1 VGALTQGAG
10 RLLCALHQ
18 RSEVGMSGHELPN
31 ALHHLR
37 RKIAHQLRT
46 EAAQGIFLIGRE
58 ERELVARVGIGG
70 HARYFRKIVGAR
82 RGMHLARLVDAE
94 LRHLQRLVVAQS
106 QLSAAVQRERA
117 FISGRRSRG
126 NLRAQRQSDEENI

>member
-1 VGALTQGAG
+1 
-10 RLLCALHQ
+10 
-18 RSEVGMSGHELPN
+18 MSGHELPN
-31 ALHHLR
+31 ALHHFG
-37 RKIAHQLRT
+37 RKMAHQLRT

-58 ERELVARVGIGG
+58 EREFVARVGIGG

-106 QLSAAVQRERA
+106 QLSAAVERERA